1 MRPVSNQNSALK
13 TPLNNILGFQA
24 NVRLL
29 RCLVEADSAMGNSEL
44 ADRTGLSL
52 PGVHKVVPRLIETGI
67 IQYRGSGKQQQIE
80 FRKEHPLADALVSLF
95 EAEKEYYDSLIR
107 RLKEEIAAMKIK
119 PQSAWVFGKAAQGTD
134 AYGDPVQ
141 IALLGDIR
149 SIDAQT
155 DTIRTRLHVS
165 GIEELCDIT
174 IDIRG
179 VTQADLELRPELAE
193 GDIILLWGIDPK
205 NFLMNS
211 DEEPE
216 EQKTHQDMDVRSLA
230 DAKLW
235 AGLLKKYPEIVSR
248 TIDYLDDQIPQINSG
263 EKKEL
268 QEWKYI
274 LESMSFQRLR
284 KFLESDSERSIRLRQ
299 SLPFWPVLNE
309 KERLEL
315 EKMLSEQIY

>member
-1 MRPVSNQNSALK
+1 
-13 TPLNNILGFQA
+13 
-24 NVRLL
+24 
-29 RCLVEADSAMGNSEL
+29 
-44 ADRTGLSL
+44 
-52 PGVHKVVPRLIETGI
+52 
-67 IQYRGSGKQQQIE
+67 
-80 FRKEHPLADALVSLF
+80 
-95 EAEKEYYDSLIR
+95 
-107 RLKEEIAAMKIK
+107 
-119 PQSAWVFGKAAQGTD
+119 
-134 AYGDPVQ
+134 
-141 IALLGDIR
+141 
-149 SIDAQT
+149 
-155 DTIRTRLHVS
+155 
-165 GIEELCDIT
+165 
-174 IDIRG
+174 
-179 VTQADLELRPELAE
+179 
-193 GDIILLWGIDPK
+193 
-205 NFLMNS
+205 
-211 DEEPE
+211 
-216 EQKTHQDMDVRSLA
+216 MDVRSLA